1 MSESSNP
8 DAAIEQAF
16 ELALLSD
23 VGTDRPGNE
32 DCCGKIIDG
41 DGSVVFAVAD
51 GVGGYEG
58 GEVASQMAIELT
70 LKAFS
75 ESPREWGSA
84 RRLARA
90 VQNANIAIHNRALAV
105 PELCRM
111 ATTLTAVAINQGMLS
126 AAHCG
131 DCRLYLVH
139 RGRITQLSRDHTM
152 IGERVRMGLM
162 SKADARNHPERSALS
177 RSLGRDLIV
186 SLDRISLR
194 LARGD
199 RLILCSDGL
208 YGVLE
213 DHELESMTHDG
224 DAAAAC
230 ARLVETANA
239 RGTVD
244 NLTAAVFRMLS
255 EPAPDTRAGG
265 DGLFARLRGFFRRNR

>member
-1 MSESSNP
+1 MWRVGMSESSNP
-8 DAAIEQAF
+8 DVAIEQAF
-16 ELALLSD
+16 DLALLSD

-70 LKAFS
+70 LKAF
-75 ESPREWGSA
+75 
-84 RRLARA
+84 
-90 VQNANIAIHNRALAV
+90 
-105 PELCRM
+105 
-111 ATTLTAVAINQGMLS
+111 
-126 AAHCG
+126 G

-186 SLDRISLR
+186 SLDRISMR

-213 DHELESMTHDG
+213 DHELESMTRDG

-239 RGTVD
+239 RGTAD
-244 NLTAAVFRMLS
+244 NVTAAVFRML
-255 EPAPDTRAGG
+255 
-265 DGLFARLRGFFRRNR
+265 